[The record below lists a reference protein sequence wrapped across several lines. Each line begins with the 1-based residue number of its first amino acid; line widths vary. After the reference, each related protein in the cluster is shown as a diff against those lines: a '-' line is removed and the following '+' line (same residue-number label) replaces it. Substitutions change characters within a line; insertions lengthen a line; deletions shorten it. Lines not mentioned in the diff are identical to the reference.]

1 MVPVGAGKTRRMKAM
16 GRPPKAG
23 AQYVIRIWGQK
34 AMKLGGRKRM
44 HDLTQWYAKDGSW
57 VATWEPRLLVGG
69 TKKTPLKILTAYRL
83 HLHASYDASPKGV
96 VDKIDIFPNIFHCF
110 PPFTGKRP
118 PLNSFARMACGS
130 KAEWV
135 KAYGKQ
141 AQAGDVFPDCIL
153 PKRKD
158 TYSWDDDTSSFKL
171 LKESNE
177 PKLAKE
183 KNPKE
188 KKSQIKPKV
197 KKPNKPKEKEM
208 RPIKRRQVAE
218 PVSSHSEPEPESPVL
233 AARPVTRLL
242 EDTPPRQ
249 AASVPRPALPE
260 QPPQARVAPVDVG
273 QGPAVTKDDRDKIL
287 VTYMESRTDPA
298 QAGALDPQI
307 AMFRGQLAGLPMA
320 VIQDNPHARS
330 MTGTQMLELMNA
342 ASIFMP
348 QDS

>member
-1 MVPVGAGKTRRMKAM
+1 
-16 GRPPKAG
+16 
-23 AQYVIRIWGQK
+23 
-34 AMKLGGRKRM
+34 M
-44 HDLTQWYAKDGSW
+44 HYLTQWYAKDGSW

-118 PLNSFARMACGS
+118 PLDSFARMACGS
-130 KAEWV
+130 KADWV

-153 PKRKD
+153 TKRKD

-171 LKESNE
+171 LKESKE
-177 PKLAKE
+177 PKE
-183 KNPKE
+183 KIPKE
-188 KKSQIKPKV
+188 KKSQMKPKA
-197 KKPNKPKEKEM
+197 KKPNKPKEKET
-208 RPIKRRQVAE
+208 RPNKRRQVAE
-218 PVSSHSEPEPESPVL
+218 PVSSHSEPESPIL
-233 AARPVTRLL
+233 AARRPVTHLL

-273 QGPAVTKDDRDKIL
+273 QGPAVTKDDLLKIFWSPTWRAEL
-287 VTYMESRTDPA
+287 IRLKLEHLIPKI
-298 QAGALDPQI
+298 AL
-307 AMFRGQLAGLPMA
+307 FRGQLAGLPMA